1 MELGEHA
8 VFHAAAAGP
17 APAPPDG
24 ERRRMILHL
33 ARNVA
38 VARQRAGLTQHQLA
52 RAADLSRAT
61 VHLIEAGACDPKLST
76 VTSLA
81 NALGRP
87 ALSLF
92 DEQLAD
98 V

>member
-1 MELGEHA
+1 MTVLQASAAEHL
-8 VFHAAAAGP
+8 P
-17 APAPPDG
+17 PPPDG
-24 ERRRMILHL
+24 ERRQMILRL

-38 VARQRAGLTQHQLA
+38 AARQRAGLTQHQLA
-52 RAADLSRAT
+52 QAADLSRAT

-81 NALGRP
+81 NALGRT

-92 DEQLAD
+92 DEQPQD
-98 V
+98 R

>member
-1 MELGEHA
+1 
-8 VFHAAAAGP
+8 
-17 APAPPDG
+17 
-24 ERRRMILHL
+24 MILQL

-38 VARQRAGLTQHQLA
+38 TARQRAGLTQHQLA

-81 NALGRP
+81 NALGRT

-92 DEQLAD
+92 DEQLRD
-98 V
+98 L